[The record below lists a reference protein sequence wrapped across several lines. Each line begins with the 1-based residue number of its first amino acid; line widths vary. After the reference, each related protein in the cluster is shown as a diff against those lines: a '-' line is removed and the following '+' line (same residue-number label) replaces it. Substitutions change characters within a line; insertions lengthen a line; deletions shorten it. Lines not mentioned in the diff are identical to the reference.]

1 MWQPVLTV
9 SGYILGI
16 LGLLMLIPAGFDV
29 WQSNAEW
36 SPFLTSAAITIFFG
50 LSLYLSNNTKVERID
65 VKQAY
70 LITAFSWLLVC
81 LFSAIPFA
89 LFGVVDNVTDAW
101 FEAASG
107 VTGTGATIITD
118 IETLPQS
125 ILLWRSLLNGIGGL
139 GVVIFAVALLPILG
153 IGGMQMFQRENS
165 DSNGKFMPK
174 FSYIAKRIVV
184 VYFSLIGLCCTA
196 YILCGM
202 HWFDAI
208 NHAISVTGT
217 GGFSTKN
224 NALAAFDSFSIELVT
239 MLFMLSGAVPMT
251 FYILFLRGLPA
262 DKNRQVCTFFRLIF
276 YIGLALSLYLYF
288 VTDMPLFTALRN
300 GYFTVISTMTTT
312 GLTSA
317 NYILWGSWITTL
329 ILFLSFSGGCTG
341 STSGSVKIFRWQVVY
356 AFLRKSLLTAIDSNR
371 IIPLKIGAMN
381 LSEKVALSVFVYLFS
396 FFICLILITLVV
408 SLCGTDFA
416 TSLAAVSACITNV
429 GMGAVAAIGPEG
441 NYAFF
446 NPAIKYILTFTMF
459 LGRLEII
466 TVLALFSKA
475 FWRR

>member
-16 LGLLMLIPAGFDV
+16 LGLLMLIPAGFDI
-29 WQSNAEW
+29 WQSGAQW
-36 SPFLTSAAITIFFG
+36 SPFLTAAGITVFFG
-50 LSLYLSNNTKVERID
+50 LSLYLSNNTKIERID
-65 VKQAY
+65 IKQAY
-70 LITAFSWLLVC
+70 LITAFSWLMVGI
-81 LFSAIPFA
+81 FAAIPFV
-89 LFGVVDNVTDAW
+89 LFGVVNNLTDAW
-101 FEAASG
+101 FEAVSG
-107 VTGTGATIITD
+107 ITGTGATIISN
-118 IETLPQS
+118 IEALPSS

-153 IGGMQMFQRENS
+153 IGGMEMFQRENS

-184 VYFSLIGLCCTA
+184 VYFSLIGICSIA

-202 HWFDAI
+202 SWFDAI
-208 NHAISVTGT
+208 NHAISVAGT

-224 NALAAFDSFSIELVT
+224 NSIMAYNSLPIEFVT
-239 MLFMLSGAVPMT
+239 MLFMLTGALPMT
-251 FYILFLRGLPA
+251 FYVLALRGAPA
-262 DKNRQVCTFFRLIF
+262 DRNRQVRTFLRLVF
-276 YIGLALSLYLYF
+276 YISTLLSLYLYF
-288 VTDMPLFTALRN
+288 IIDIPFFTALRN
-300 GYFTVISTMTTT
+300 GFFTVIATMTTT
-312 GLTSA
+312 GLTST
-317 NYILWGSWITTL
+317 NYILWGSWITSV

-341 STSGSVKIFRWQVVY
+341 STSGSVKIFRWQAVY
-356 AFLRKSLLTAIDSNR
+356 AFLRKSLLTSINANR
-371 IIPLKIGAMN
+371 IIPLKIGVVN
-381 LSEKVALSVFVYLFS
+381 LSEKVSLSVFVYLFS
-396 FFICLILITLVV
+396 FFISLILLTLIV
-408 SLCGTDFA
+408 SLCGVDFTTA
-416 TSLAAVSACITNV
+416 LASVAACITNV

-446 NPAIKYILTFTMF
+446 SPTVKYILTFAMF